1 MWVYNRFFI
10 PDIVYVIDI
19 EPIRERFSAVA
30 PFLDERGRR
39 LVAAAEAFAAGYGGI
54 AAVAMATGIAP
65 STIGRGLKE
74 LASDEPSPR
83 IRRPGA
89 GRKPTICK
97 DPTLLPDLQT
107 LVEPTTRGDPESPLR
122 WTCKSVRRLAQAL
135 QAQGHEISRTLVAQ
149 LLNNAG
155 YSLQANR
162 KTTEGDSHPDR
173 DAQFGY
179 INTQVT
185 RALAEKQPVISVDTK
200 KKELVGDFRNSG
212 REYRPQGSPED
223 VRVHDFLIKE
233 LGRAVPYGVYD
244 LAANSGWVSVGIDH
258 DTAAFAVNS
267 IRQWWRRVGRA
278 RYPEAT
284 RLLITADGGGSN
296 GSRVRLW
303 KWELQTLA
311 NELGLDIAVSHLP
324 PGTSK
329 WNKIEHRLFSFIS
342 QNWRAKPLVSYRV
355 IVELISATTT
365 KMASPCAANSTPA
378 NIPEGLSSPTP
389 RWPPSTLNAPSS
401 TASGITPSHR
411 IPILQIARLFPDG
424 PLASSARSGC
434 SRV

>member
-1 MWVYNRFFI
+1 V
-10 PDIVYVIDI
+10 VIDI

-54 AAVAMATGIAP
+54 AAVAVATGVAP

-74 LASDEPSPR
+74 LAQDEPPAFAGAGSPQR
-83 IRRPGA
+83 IRRLGA
-89 GRKPTICK
+89 GRKRTIFK
-97 DPTLLPDLQT
+97 DPTLLADLEA

-135 QAQGHEISRTLVAQ
+135 QAQGHEVSRTLVGH
-149 LLNNAG
+149 LLNETG
-155 YSLQANR
+155 YSLQGNR

-179 INTQVT
+179 INSQVT
-185 RALAEKQPVISVDTK
+185 AALAEQQPVISVDTK
-200 KKELVGDFRNSG
+200 KKELVGDFRNNG
-212 REYRPQGSPED
+212 REYRPQGNPEE

-233 LGRAVPYGVYD
+233 LGRAVPYGIYD
-244 LAANSGWVSVGIDH
+244 LAANSGWVSVGVDH

-267 IRQWWRRVGRA
+267 IRQWWQAVGRA
-278 RYPEAT
+278 RYPNAS

-303 KWELQTLA
+303 KCELQKLA
-311 NELGLDIAVSHLP
+311 NELGLDIVVSHLP

-365 KMASPCAANSTPA
+365 KT
-378 NIPEGLSSPTP
+378 GLTVRCQLDTGQYP
-389 RWPPSTLNAPSS
+389 
-401 TASGITPSHR
+401 SGIVVSDAEMAAINIQRAEFHGEWNYTISPDPHR
-411 IPILQIARLFPDG
+411 PNRAFI
-424 PLASSARSGC
+424 S
-434 SRV
+434 

>member
-1 MWVYNRFFI
+1 MWVNNLSWILY
-10 PDIVYVIDI
+10 VVTVIDI

-39 LVAAAEAFAAGYGGI
+39 LGRSGGGI
-54 AAVAMATGIAP
+54 RRGFGGVAAVATATGVAP

-74 LASDEPSPR
+74 LAQDEPSER
-83 IRRPGA
+83 VRRPGA
-89 GRKPTICK
+89 GRKPTISK
-97 DPTLLPDLQT
+97 DPTLLGDLEA

-135 QAQGHEISRTLVAQ
+135 QAQGHAVSRTLVGH
-149 LLNNAG
+149 LLNEAG

-185 RALAEKQPVISVDTK
+185 TALAEQQPVISVDTK
-200 KKELVGDFRNSG
+200 KKELVGDFRNNG
-212 REYRPQGSPED
+212 REYHPQGSPEE

-233 LGRAVPYGVYD
+233 LGRAVPYGIYD
-244 LAANSGWVSVGIDH
+244 LAANSGWVSVGVDH

-267 IRQWWRRVGRA
+267 IRQWWLTVGRA

-303 KWELQTLA
+303 KRELQKLA
-311 NELGLDIAVSHLP
+311 NELGLDIVVSHLP

-365 KMASPCAANSTPA
+365 KT
-378 NIPEGLSSPTP
+378 GLTVRCELDTGQYP
-389 RWPPSTLNAPSS
+389 
-401 TASGITPSHR
+401 SGIVVSDAEMAAINIKRAEFHGEWNYTISPKSYPTDWAV
-411 IPILQIARLFPDG
+411 I
-424 PLASSARSGC
+424 S
-434 SRV
+434 